1 MISTVLPK
9 VFLTVELLGDTEV
22 LDLEGGFCSLFSV
35 SNSSINFASPSRS
48 KVVSSLHLVPLW
60 SPSFSPEP
68 SPYALPVGLS
78 EGLVAL
84 QGLSQGA

>member
-9 VFLTVELLGDTEV
+9 VFLSVELLGDTEV
-22 LDLEGGFCSLFSV
+22 LDLEGGFRSLFSV

-68 SPYALPVGLS
+68 SPYALPVGLI